1 MGSIVPGVQE
11 WIRITDIKI
20 VSKEAGNYM
29 GAHTTE
35 NPDEIWL
42 NIMSIWDWTARS
54 SPPRATQDDII
65 ERFAKKLNAIFLQEL
80 VCIVKASDKIRIK
93 GGACNPYCRHEKL
106 VDMMVTPD
114 EWKEIREF
122 HKQKKIRVLEE
133 K

>member
-1 MGSIVPGVQE
+1 M
-11 WIRITDIKI
+11 TDIKI
-20 VSKEAGNYM
+20 VSKEVGNYM

-42 NIMSIWDWTARS
+42 NIMSIWDWTVKS
-54 SPPRATQDDII
+54 SQPRATQDEII
-65 ERFAKKLNAIFLQEL
+65 DRFAKKLNAIFLQEL
-80 VCIVKASDKIRIK
+80 VCIFKAQDKIRIK

-114 EWKEIREF
+114 EWKEIRKF

-133 K
+133 S